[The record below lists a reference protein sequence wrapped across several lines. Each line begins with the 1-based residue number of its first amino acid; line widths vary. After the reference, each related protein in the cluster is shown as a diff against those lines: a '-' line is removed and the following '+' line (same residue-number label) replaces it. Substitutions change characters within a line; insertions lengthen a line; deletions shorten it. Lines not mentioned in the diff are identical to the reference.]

1 MFLKLKNTLI
11 DKAKILFFVFFLMII
26 LSGFWMFQ
34 EYSGASYE
42 ENNITAYTQRANYT
56 YSAPVTEPNPLYP
69 EGTQL
74 GMGNP
79 AYFFS
84 VSPTQDISFIYR
96 LEAANSAD
104 LSVEANTVIVASG
117 KEGSGGEQKIFWQK
131 SYKVGDAKTA
141 QLKSGDV
148 LTSNF
153 TLDVPQIQ
161 AKAKEVQDQLNYSS
175 DPTIEIVTSV
185 NYKGKINGEE
195 VTDTKNFAIP
205 VNISST
211 YYQMPEELGFIEDT
225 YKNVRVQKT
234 PSLSTIKFPLF
245 LFLLSTVLMGSLIP
259 VRKMGKIDPEYI
271 EKLENEGK
279 KSSFKEFISEGKLP
293 EDRNSLLQV
302 EISSLQDLVDAA
314 ADMNERV
321 IHDTGAATYFI
332 IHNGA
337 LYIFFDA
344 PLEENIRS
352 TILD

>member
-1 MFLKLKNTLI
+1 ML
-11 DKAKILFFVFFLMII
+11 V
-26 LSGFWMFQ
+26 LSGFWLYQ
-34 EYSGASYE
+34 EYSGAAYE
-42 ENNITAYTQRANYT
+42 EKNITSCTQRANYT
-56 YSAPVTEPNPLYP
+56 YSVPVTEPNPLYP

-74 GMGNP
+74 GMGQP

-84 VSPTQDISFIYR
+84 VSPTEDVSFIYR
-96 LEAANSAD
+96 LEAADSAD
-104 LSVEANTVIVASG
+104 LSVEAKTVVVASG
-117 KEGSGGEQKIFWQK
+117 KEGYGEEQKIFWQK
-131 SYKVGDAKTA
+131 AFSVGDSKTA

-148 LTSNF
+148 LTSKF

-175 DPTIEIVTSV
+175 EPTIEIVTSV

-195 VTDTKNFAIP
+195 VEGTKNFAIP

-225 YKNVRVQKT
+225 YKNVRVQKI
-234 PSLSTIKFPLF
+234 PSISTVKLPLF
-245 LFLLSTVLMGSLIP
+245 LFLLSIVLIGSLIP
-259 VRKMGKIDPEYI
+259 VKKMSKVDPEYI

-293 EDRNSLLQV
+293 ENSHSLLQV

-321 IHDTGAATYFI
+321 IHDMGAATYFI

-344 PLEENIRS
+344 PLEENSR
-352 TILD
+352 